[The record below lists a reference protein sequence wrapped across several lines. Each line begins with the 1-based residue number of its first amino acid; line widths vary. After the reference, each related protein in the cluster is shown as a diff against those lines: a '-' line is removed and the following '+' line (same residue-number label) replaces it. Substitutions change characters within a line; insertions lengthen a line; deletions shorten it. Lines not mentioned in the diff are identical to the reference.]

1 MNIAVIIFLSVC
13 LDIILG
19 WPKIFLRNIGHPVIW
34 IGKLITTFDTFLN
47 QERFSSFL
55 RSFFGILTF
64 FILIEKIIFKYNY
77 GSIFLVILIWPLLAI
92 NSMYYH
98 VKDVAN
104 KLMINDLEGARY
116 ATSKIVSRETKS
128 LNEYELTRASL
139 ESLSENT
146 SDGVTA
152 PIFWGLLL
160 GLPGIVGYKVINTLD

>member
-55 RSFFGILTF
+55 RSFFGILTLF
-64 FILIEKIIFKYNY
+64 ILISFTVTLSILIEKIIFKYNY

-116 ATSKIVSRETKS
+116 ATSKIVSREKKS
-128 LNEYELTRASL
+128 LNEDCRSL
-139 ESLSENT
+139 
-146 SDGVTA
+146 V
-152 PIFWGLLL
+152 
-160 GLPGIVGYKVINTLD
+160 